1 MSEAEKLLKLLEKH
15 GWSLATA
22 ESCTGGMAASDIVDV
37 PGASEVYKGGVV
49 AYANEAKVRALG
61 VREDIL
67 EEYGAVSAECAKAM
81 AQGARSRFAADCA
94 FSTTGVAGPAG
105 GTPDK
110 PVGTVWIAA
119 ATPVSFR
126 MEQKHF
132 EGTRQSVRRMA
143 VDRAISLLI
152 ETITESDK

>member
-1 MSEAEKLLKLLEKH
+1 MSEAEKLLKLLKKH
-15 GWSLATA
+15 AWSLATA
-22 ESCTGGMAASDIVDV
+22 ESCTGGMAASAIVDV

-49 AYANEAKVRALG
+49 AYANESKVRALG
-61 VREDIL
+61 VREDLIAD
-67 EEYGAVSAECAKAM
+67 YGAVSAECAKAM

-94 FSTTGVAGPAG
+94 FSTTGIAGPDG

-119 ATPVSFR
+119 ATPVDFR
-126 MEQKHF
+126 MEKKQF
-132 EGTRQSVRRMA
+132 QGSRQEVRRMA
-143 VDRAISLLI
+143 VERAISLLI